1 MPRLLPRAVAA
12 ALERCHDALPDD
24 VHRAAFALGS
34 DLHAAEPF
42 PLGAFYATLLA
53 LSCLSLLSA
62 QATLYAISSAVW
74 TLAACLGVV
83 HDALGVFRVVFH
95 NAAHAGVRSREAGS
109 GRKRTSP
116 RSSSFSTLDR
126 RPSWTLDDAAR
137 LEAGYRVVFCLAR
150 LTLLG
155 RAVRSEARAMIN
167 TTDVF
172 ALWLGDGGVG
182 AFTVAQHALGCA
194 QLLVWLAVFFAR
206 STQHASALVS
216 ALRPG
221 DPGPSIPSEPRPEK
235 YWTLLSE
242 GGRSRRDSD
251 GASAAFAEA
260 LAVFATLTARAL
272 GGRFFALKRPRS
284 VIESGAMLARALGIV
299 AMIACIDAAG
309 RRRRGGGE
317 DSHPCK
323 TRGTGTE
330 GR

>member
-12 ALERCHDALPDD
+12 ALERCHDTLPDD
-24 VHRAAFALGS
+24 VHRAAFALGN
-34 DLHAAEPF
+34 LQ
-42 PLGAFYATLLA
+42 GTLLA
-53 LSCLSLLSA
+53 LSCLSLALA
-62 QATLYAISSAVW
+62 HAALYAIVARSW

-95 NAAHAGVRSREAGS
+95 NAAHAGVRSRERAGS
-109 GRKRTSP
+109 GSP
-116 RSSSFSTLDR
+116 RSGSFSTHER
-126 RPSWTLDDAAR
+126 HPSWTLDDAAR

-221 DPGPSIPSEPRPEK
+221 DLGPSILSEPRPEK

-251 GASAAFAEA
+251 GASAAFVEA
-260 LAVFATLTARAL
+260 LAVFATLAARAL

-284 VIESGAMLARALGIV
+284 VSESGAMLARALGIV

-317 DSHPCK
+317 DSQPCK